1 MRQTEGVYVMRVA
14 SMLTGM
20 HPQTL
25 RKYERAGLLSPSRS
39 KTLRMYSDEDIARL
53 GVIKHLVDEVGL
65 NLAGVELALKL
76 QTTLL
81 NIKDEL
87 APADIGSRLRERLVK
102 LLDEMLGATLTPDK
116 GDYAYAGEEE
126 AKR

>member
-76 QTTLL
+76 QATLL
-81 NIKDEL
+81 NIKKEL
-87 APADIGSRLRERLVK
+87 TPADLSSRLRKRLVK

-116 GDYAYAGEEE
+116 GDYAYAREEE

>member
-81 NIKDEL
+81 NIKKEL
-87 APADIGSRLRERLVK
+87 APAAISSRLRERLVK

>member
-39 KTLRMYSDEDIARL
+39 KTLRMYSDEDITRL
-53 GVIKHLVDEVGL
+53 GVIKRLVDEVGL

-81 NIKDEL
+81 NIKKEL
-87 APADIGSRLRERLVK
+87 APAAISSRLRERLVK